1 MIMKSHHTIIATLL
15 LSIAVL
21 MIYFNVQYFKFVNYD
36 DPAYITENQ
45 IIKNGLTWKG
55 VVWAFTTNYYGN
67 WHPITTISFMFE
79 YVIFRL
85 GAGAYHWNNLLFHI
99 LNSLLLFFVFKRIT
113 HAFWQSLFVAALF
126 ALHPLHVESVAWI
139 SGRKDVLCAFFWFLT
154 MYAYARYV
162 EQPTLFR
169 YVFVLSSF
177 TLGLMAK
184 PMLVTL
190 PFVLL
195 LLDYWPLSRFT
206 FRQMHK
212 SITKVILEKIPLIIL
227 SIASSMITFLA
238 QKKSQSV
245 VPLELLSFQTRL
257 SNAFVA
263 YVKYIYKTLWPVDL
277 TVLYPYPGAVP
288 LDQLLFS
295 IVILVIITV
304 IVLCFIQDYRYLFIG
319 WFWYLGTLIPVIG
332 IIQVGAQAMADR
344 YTYIPLI
351 GLFIMVAWG
360 IPDLLKEWHLK
371 KIVMIVSAT
380 VTCFVLMSTSWLQV
394 QIWRNSMTLF
404 QHAIAVTQQNYIAHS
419 NLGLEYA
426 RQGKDKEAFFHYK
439 ETLKISPN
447 FSDAHNNLG
456 ALLAQTGNIGGAI
469 QEFRWALK
477 AEPGHVLAKKNLR
490 IALEMQR
497 KRGVV
502 PSQTKG
508 KDMTKTFK

>member
-1 MIMKSHHTIIATLL
+1 MIMKSHRTIIATLL

-21 MIYFNVQYFKFVNYD
+21 IIYFNVQYFEFVNYD

-45 IIKNGLTWKG
+45 IIKSGLTWKG

-79 YVIFRL
+79 YEIFRL

-99 LNSLLLFFVFKRIT
+99 LNSLLLFFVFKRLT
-113 HAFWQSLFVAALF
+113 HAFWQSLAVAALF

-139 SGRKDVLCAFFWFLT
+139 SGRKDVLCALFWFLT
-154 MYAYARYV
+154 MYAYARYA
-162 EQPTLFR
+162 EQPTLLR
-169 YVFVLSSF
+169 YVVVLLSF

-195 LLDYWPLSRFT
+195 LLDYWPLSRFS

-212 SITKVILEKIPLIIL
+212 SITKIILEKIPLIIL
-227 SIASSMITFLA
+227 SIASSIITFLA
-238 QKKSQSV
+238 QKDSQSV
-245 VPLELLSFQTRL
+245 VSLELLSLQTRL
-257 SNAFVA
+257 SNAFVT
-263 YVKYIYKTLWPVDL
+263 YVKYIYKTLWPIDL
-277 TVLYPYPGAVP
+277 AVLYPYPGAIP
-288 LDQLLFS
+288 LDQLFFS
-295 IVILVIITV
+295 IVILIIITV
-304 IVLCFIQDYRYLFIG
+304 IVLYFIQDYRYLFIG
-319 WFWYLGTLIPVIG
+319 WFWYLGTLVPVIG
-332 IIQVGAQAMADR
+332 IVQVGAHAMADR

-360 IPDLLKEWHLK
+360 IPDLLKDWHLK
-371 KIVMIVSAT
+371 KIIIIVSAT

-394 QIWRNSMTLF
+394 QIWENSMTLF
-404 QHAIAVTQQNYIAHS
+404 QHAIAVTQQNYIAQS

-426 RQGKDKEAFFHYK
+426 RQGNYKEAFFHYK
-439 ETLKISPN
+439 EALKISPN

-456 ALLAQTGNIGGAI
+456 ALLAWNGNIGDAI
-469 QEFRWALK
+469 KEFRLALK
-477 AEPGHVLAKKNLR
+477 AEPGHGLAKKNLR

-497 KRGVV
+497 KGCHSR
-502 PSQTKG
+502 T
-508 KDMTKTFK
+508 DFER